1 MTVPKIDVV
10 CIVATLLPD
19 FGIGCQGGLPWKLSK
34 EMKYFRQVTSGTLNT
49 DKRNAVIMGR
59 KTWESIPLKFR
70 PLPSRY
76 NVVISRSYDSQLT
89 IEKMNDDSDK
99 FFYKINSL
107 EDGIKQIKEKLGDS
121 LERIYIIGGGQIYS
135 NSYSIS
141 DKLLITKLEIESQDI
156 ERPEMD
162 TFLNIKHIQDEFR
175 DISKDLKQYLPS
187 TVTLPEPTA
196 NNDYIEREKGYKFQ
210 YTLYEKK

>member
-34 EMKYFRQVTSGTLNT
+34 EMKYFRQVTSGTINSN
-49 DKRNAVIMGR
+49 KCNAVIMGR
-59 KTWESIPLKFR
+59 KTWESIPMKFR

-76 NVVISRSYDSQLT
+76 NVVISRSYDSLLT
-89 IEKMNDDSDK
+89 SEKLNNDDGK
-99 FFYKINSL
+99 EFYKINSL
-107 EDGIKQIKEKLGDS
+107 EEGIKQLKSKMGDS

-135 NSYSIS
+135 NSYSLS
-141 DKLLITKLEIESQDI
+141 DKLLITKLDIESSDI

-162 TFLNIKHIQDEFR
+162 TFLNIKQIQDEFK
-175 DISKDLKQYLPS
+175 DISNGLKEYLPT
-187 TVTLPEPTA
+187 TVTLPEPTV
-196 NNDYIEREKGYKFQ
+196 NNEYIEREKGYKFQ

>member
-1 MTVPKIDVV
+1 MTVPKIDVI

-34 EMKYFRQVTSGTLNT
+34 EMKYFRQVTSGTLNNN
-49 DKRNAVIMGR
+49 KRNAVIMGR

-89 IEKMNDDSDK
+89 IEKMKDDSDK

-121 LERIYIIGGGQIYS
+121 LERIYIIGGGEIYS

-156 ERPEMD
+156 ERPKMD
-162 TFLNIKHIQDEFR
+162 TFLNIKHIQEEFR
-175 DISKDLKQYLPS
+175 DISKDLKQYLPN

-196 NNDYIEREKGYKFQ
+196 NNEYIEREKGYKFQ
-210 YTLYEKK
+210 YTLYEKE